1 MISLPITSAEKDGI
15 NGIQNKWMRL
25 MRNNIIYLIC
35 AACLVAACAEEQRFE
50 NINPT
55 PGVEVAFSAITNE
68 SPETK
73 TLYGAD
79 ADDVTGLKVKWVNG
93 DKIKIYGTTC
103 SVKEAEYSVQAT
115 TAATNTPN
123 TDDGQNYADDLIKTG
138 AAGVQWGSEG
148 TSDFYAVY
156 PSDGAS
162 FTQNSDGSVKIN
174 TTINATQNYLFND
187 EPTTIGNLSV
197 WEGTHFG
204 SDATDPSM
212 LNAIMY
218 AYTKGAT
225 PTDESGNT
233 KQVDL
238 HFKPFSTVFKF
249 RFMGY
254 TSEISNVTDPTV
266 YVQSITITAPEGYNI
281 SGDFSLAITGDGGK
295 DVSATATATG
305 NNSNS
310 ITLNTILGGG
320 TYLPLRRDQAV
331 DFNVFTIPLENL
343 MLGGDIT
350 KKEVTNTDGTKKTYV
365 TCAHPW
371 KVTIKTQTHG
381 TFEYTVI
388 PNVEGITELA
398 VGSTLTAKAY
408 ELNAGHIH
416 KIKVPKLTLKTE
428 FNWNPENWI
437 TQIPVPVYIS
447 ELSVP
452 GAWYCFDPDYQNTT
466 DLATLYK
473 SGIRAFNIDC
483 RISKKNCN
491 DHRIFGNLG
500 AESGWEDENYFD
512 GKGYLACAG
521 SEPMPDIGFSNA
533 QIISNEGTYVKAAVT
548 ELINLAQ
555 DNTKE
560 YIVIVFT
567 FAEKPVSNS
576 GTIFGSVRPDFIL
589 NELNTIL
596 NTSGIKEY
604 LYTDITKDTT
614 IDDITKTQSDGYV
627 KNVIVKINHCTDNF
641 YANTSFLSFNHDN
654 NDNTSPVSII
664 PAGLMGSFG
673 SMSSNPTYNLEDD
686 IITNIAG
693 LHSETTYTDYFTT
706 MRTDAI
712 YIGTNESDL
721 QYCYHQ
727 AQNTSSST
735 TRGEEGTGIPTLG
748 MRMDAIDDIIGQ
760 SKNVYDNA
768 KHDHWFQMGIGGSI
782 DGDNPSGVSNVLNPY
797 LYGKIMKKMD
807 TDPSPVGI
815 VLMNHATSTTKN
827 TITVDGTEY
836 KDVTSQDLVQAII
849 EMNGKFYLNRV
860 GGSITTG
867 DGTGSGSGSG
877 SGSTTPSKNAAYAV
891 VGDNAF

>member
-1 MISLPITSAEKDGI
+1 
-15 NGIQNKWMRL
+15 

-73 TLYGAD
+73 TLYGTD
-79 ADDVTGLKVKWVNG
+79 ADDKTGLKVKWVNG

-187 EPTTIGNLSV
+187 EPTTIGDLSV

-225 PTDESGNT
+225 STDESGNT

-254 TSEISNVTDPTV
+254 TSELSNVTDPTV

-281 SGDFSLAITGDGGK
+281 SGDFSLAIAGDGGK

-320 TYLPLRRDQAV
+320 TYLPLKQNQAV

-371 KVTIKTQTHG
+371 KVTITTQAHG

-398 VGSTLTAKAY
+398 VGSTLTAEAY

-428 FNWNPENWI
+428 FEWNPENWI

-447 ELSVP
+447 ELSMP
-452 GAWYCFDPDYQNTT
+452 GTWYSCHSDYQNTT
-466 DLATLYK
+466 DLTLQYK
-473 SGIRAFNIDC
+473 AGVRAFNLDC
-483 RISKKNCN
+483 RITYETEGGEDVQTEGSDSWRDEDDVYRPAEKYLVVAGTDGVGTAGTNYDYGDLVVDKLKTIASLIPDNEYVVVVLTISEKPLTRN
-491 DHRIFGNLG
+491 TLFGSTIV
-500 AESGWEDENYFD
+500 SGTVDPAQVIPAIKDVID
-512 GKGYLACAG
+512 GKAT
-521 SEPMPDIGFSNA
+521 DSNG
-533 QIISNEGTYVKAAVT
+533 NVVT
-548 ELINLAQ
+548 TDLLKLYKN
-555 DNTKE
+555 K
-560 YIVIVFT
+560 V
-567 FAEKPVSNS
+567 
-576 GTIFGSVRPDFIL
+576 
-589 NELNTIL
+589 
-596 NTSGIKEY
+596 TSM
-604 LYTDITKDTT
+604 TT
-614 IDDITKTQSDGYV
+614 IDDV
-627 KNVIVKINHCTDNF
+627 KGHMIVKINTNNSTISNYTYPD
-641 YANTSFLSFNHDN
+641 YALTSYASMAMSDWNTSSDN
-654 NDNTSPVSII
+654 ITDLAADYYTK
-664 PAGLMGSFG
+664 MQ
-673 SMSSNPTYNLEDD
+673 MSNLYWG
-686 IITNIAG
+686 NA
-693 LHSETTYTDYFTT
+693 ETDL
-706 MRTDAI
+706 I
-712 YIGTNESDL
+712 Y
-721 QYCYHQ
+721 YYHQ
-727 AQNTSSST
+727 AQRTTSNNVTVS
-735 TRGEEGTGIPTLG
+735 GVPTIAQ
-748 MRMDAIDDIIGQ
+748 RKAAIDNIITN
-760 SKNVYDNA
+760 SKSIYDNG
-768 KHDHWFQMGIGGSI
+768 KHNGWFQLGIGGYTKDSSS
-782 DGDNPSGVSNVLNPY
+782 DSNSQSEVADSLNSY
-797 LYGKIMKKMD
+797 VQKLIKKKMD

-815 VLMNHATSTTKN
+815 VLMNHACDASGN
-827 TITVDGTEY
+827 EIQLV
-836 KDVTSQDLVQAII
+836 KDII

-860 GGSITTG
+860 GGSITAG
-867 DGTGSGSGSG
+867 DGTNNSGNG
-877 SGSTTPSKNAAYAV
+877 TTTTETKNAAYAV

>member
-1 MISLPITSAEKDGI
+1 
-15 NGIQNKWMRL
+15 

-50 NINPT
+50 DINPT

-156 PSDGAS
+156 PSEGAS

-281 SGDFSLAITGDGGK
+281 SGDFSLAIAGDGGK
-295 DVSATATATG
+295 EVSATATATG

-320 TYLPLRRDQAV
+320 TYLPLRRNQAV

-371 KVTIKTQTHG
+371 KVTITTQAHG

-428 FNWNPENWI
+428 FEWNPENWI

-452 GAWYCFDPDYQNTT
+452 GAWYCFDPNYQNTT
-466 DLATLYK
+466 DLTTLYK
-473 SGIRAFNIDC
+473 AGIRAFNIDC
-483 RISKKNCN
+483 RISKKDCN
-491 DHRIFGNLG
+491 DYKSELG
-500 AESGWEDENYFD
+500 TNITGSEWKWSDNDYPSKA
-512 GKGYLACAG
+512 YLACAG
-521 SEPMPDIGFSNA
+521 TESIKDGVGVGDF
-533 QIISNEGTYVKAAVT
+533 QRVVEGTYVLSAVQT
-548 ELINLAQ
+548 IVELAKSNPE
-555 DNTKE
+555 E
-560 YIVIVFT
+560 YVVIVFS
-567 FAEKPVSNS
+567 FAEKPFSNS
-576 GTIFGSVRPDFIL
+576 NVEFGSVNPIWIM
-589 NELNTIL
+589 NELNNIL
-596 NTSGIKEY
+596 NTTGIKEY

-614 IDDITKTQSDGYV
+614 IDDITKKQSDGYV
-627 KNVIVKINHCTDNF
+627 KNVIVKINHCIDNF
-641 YANTSFLSFNHDN
+641 YTSLASVD
-654 NDNTSPVSII
+654 NDNSTSTPNKSVI

-673 SMSSNPTYNLEDD
+673 SISSNEKYNLEKDL
-686 IITNIAG
+686 ITNIAG

-727 AQNTSSST
+727 AQNTSSSP

-760 SKNVYDNA
+760 SKDVYDNA

-797 LYGKIMKKMD
+797 LYGRIMKKMD
-807 TDPSPVGI
+807 KDPSPVGI
-815 VLMNHATSTTKN
+815 VLMNHATSTTAN
-827 TITVDGTEY
+827 TITTTDPETNEEVTY
-836 KDVTSQDLVQAII
+836 KASSQDLVQAII

-877 SGSTTPSKNAAYAV
+877 SGTTTTSTKNAAYAV

>member
-1 MISLPITSAEKDGI
+1 
-15 NGIQNKWMRL
+15 

-73 TLYGAD
+73 TLYGTD
-79 ADDVTGLKVKWVNG
+79 ADDKTGLKVKWVNG

-187 EPTTIGNLSV
+187 EPTTIGDLSV

-254 TSEISNVTDPTV
+254 TSEISNVTDPIV

-281 SGDFSLAITGDGGK
+281 SGDFSLAIAGDGGK
-295 DVSATATATG
+295 EVSATATATG

-320 TYLPLRRDQAV
+320 TYLPLQQNQAV

-398 VGSTLTAKAY
+398 VGSTLPAKAY

-428 FNWNPENWI
+428 FEWNPENWI

-447 ELSVP
+447 ELSMP
-452 GAWYCFDPDYQNTT
+452 GTWYSCHSDYQNTT
-466 DLATLYK
+466 DLTLQYK
-473 SGIRAFNIDC
+473 AGVRAFNLDC
-483 RISKKNCN
+483 RITYETEGGEDVQTEGSDTWWTDN
-491 DHRIFGNLG
+491 DDVYRPAEKYLVVAGTDGVGNAG
-500 AESGWEDENYFD
+500 ANYDYGDLVVDKLKTIAAVIPNDEYVVVVLTIAEKPLTRNPFIGSTIVSGTVD
-512 GKGYLACAG
+512 
-521 SEPMPDIGFSNA
+521 PA
-533 QIISNEGTYVKAAVT
+533 QIIPAIKDIIDGNAKDSNGNVVT
-548 ELINLAQ
+548 ADTLKLYRN
-555 DNTKE
+555 K
-560 YIVIVFT
+560 V
-567 FAEKPVSNS
+567 
-576 GTIFGSVRPDFIL
+576 
-589 NELNTIL
+589 
-596 NTSGIKEY
+596 TSM
-604 LYTDITKDTT
+604 TT
-614 IDDITKTQSDGYV
+614 IDDV
-627 KNVIVKINHCTDNF
+627 KGHMIVKINTNNSGISNYTYPTNSLVSFASMAMSDWNSSGDNITDLASDYYTKMQTAIMHWGN
-641 YANTSFLSFNHDN
+641 A
-654 NDNTSPVSII
+654 
-664 PAGLMGSFG
+664 
-673 SMSSNPTYNLEDD
+673 
-686 IITNIAG
+686 
-693 LHSETTYTDYFTT
+693 ET
-706 MRTDAI
+706 
-712 YIGTNESDL
+712 DL
-721 QYCYHQ
+721 NYYYHQ
-727 AQNTSSST
+727 AQRTTSGVNEYDTNGTLTGTDYST
-735 TRGEEGTGIPTLG
+735 TYQVTGVPTIQ
-748 MRMDAIDDIIGQ
+748 MRKDAIKNIISQ
-760 SKNVYDNA
+760 SKAIYDNGA
-768 KHDHWFQMGIGGSI
+768 HNGWFQLGIGGYI
-782 DGDNPSGVSNVLNPY
+782 KDNDYASPNQSDVATALNSY
-797 LYGKIMKKMD
+797 VQNLIEDKMD

-815 VLMNHATSTTKN
+815 VLMNHACDASGN
-827 TITVDGTEY
+827 EIQLV
-836 KDVTSQDLVQAII
+836 KDII

-867 DGTGSGSGSG
+867 DGTNNSGNG
-877 SGSTTPSKNAAYAV
+877 TTTTETKNAAYAV

>member
-1 MISLPITSAEKDGI
+1 MTSLQTTSAEKDGI

-73 TLYGAD
+73 TLYGTD
-79 ADDVTGLKVKWVNG
+79 ADDKTGLKVKWVNG

-138 AAGVQWGSEG
+138 AAGVQWGSEE

-187 EPTTIGNLSV
+187 EPTTIGNLTV

-233 KQVDL
+233 QQVDL

-254 TSEISNVTDPTV
+254 TSELSNVTDPTV

-281 SGDFSLAITGDGGK
+281 SGDFSLAIAGDGGK

-310 ITLNTILGGG
+310 ITLNTILAGG
-320 TYLPLRRDQAV
+320 TYLPLRQNQAV

-365 TCAHPW
+365 TCEHPW
-371 KVTIKTQTHG
+371 KVTIKTQAHG

-428 FNWNPENWI
+428 FEWDPENWI
-437 TQIPVPVYIS
+437 TQIPTPVYIS

-452 GAWYCFDPDYQNTT
+452 GAWYAYDRMPDGSAVKFKYQNGAS
-466 DLATLYK
+466 LSELY
-473 SGIRAFNIDC
+473 SAGVRAFHLDC
-483 RISKKNCN
+483 RASKVPG
-491 DHRIFGNLG
+491 RFNLTSAYSYG
-500 AESGWEDENYFD
+500 DNV
-512 GKGYLACAG
+512 YLACAG
-521 SEPMPDIGFSNA
+521 TENGVGASTNTQLIY
-533 QIISNEGTYVKAAVT
+533 EGVYVLDALKDLVKLAVT
-548 ELINLAQ
+548 HP
-555 DNTKE
+555 KE
-560 YIVIVFT
+560 YIVVVLTI
-567 FAEKPVSNS
+567 AEKQYVNS
-576 GTIFGSVRPDFIL
+576 SKNFGTIRPDVVIPL
-589 NELNTIL
+589 
-596 NTSGIKEY
+596 IKEV
-604 LYTDITKDTT
+604 LANTDDISYTLTNEDGTTTAKTTTIAEAIYTEITKDTV
-614 IDDITKTQSDGYV
+614 IEDVLGR
-627 KNVIVKINHCTDNF
+627 VIVKVNLNTDNF
-641 YANTSFLSFNHDN
+641 ASYE
-654 NDNTSPVSII
+654 I
-664 PAGLMGSFG
+664 PTLTSFG
-673 SMSSNPTYNLEDD
+673 SLAAEYSDVGVTEINKED
-686 IITNIAG
+686 T
-693 LHSETTYTDYFTT
+693 LYESYFAKMNSTT
-706 MRTDAI
+706 M
-712 YIGTNESDL
+712 YIGKEDAELSFH
-721 QYCYHQ
+721 YHQ
-727 AQNTSSST
+727 AQRTLTDGST
-735 TRGEEGTGIPTLG
+735 AVAGIPHYSD
-748 MRMDAIDDIIGQ
+748 RKSAIDAIISQ
-760 SKNVYDNA
+760 SKAVYDA
-768 KHDHWFQMGIGGSI
+768 GTHDAWFQIGIGGSRK
-782 DGDNPSGVSNVLNPY
+782 DASDSDSSASQDEVATTLNTY
-797 LYGKIMKKMD
+797 LYDKIVAKMN

-815 VLMNHATSTTKN
+815 VLMNNCTSTSGQSLIK
-827 TITVDGTEY
+827 
-836 KDVTSQDLVQAII
+836 AII
-849 EMNGKFYLNRV
+849 EMNGKFYLNRQ
-860 GGSITTG
+860 GGSIITG
-867 DGTGSGSGSG
+867 DGTGSGSGSTT
-877 SGSTTPSKNAAYAV
+877 STKNAAYAV